1 MRPPAHDG
9 FRHEAV
15 LYGSDA
21 DLVTQV
27 APFLDGHAA
36 GDALVLGLTP
46 AQHRVLGPLVAD
58 EPGVRLLEPSH
69 YGHPVGAA
77 RRSVEL
83 FGRLVD
89 EGAARVRVIGAVPAD
104 PETWLLGRRTRKAA
118 RLGLDVDDVE
128 RKVALRDEA
137 RAKKDW
143 KEADRLRAELS
154 SIGVLVRDGV
164 DRSTWTL

>member
-1 MRPPAHDG
+1 MLAAFTAALRDDLNTAA
-9 FRHEAV
+9 AV
-15 LYGSDA
+15 
-21 DLVTQV
+21 
-27 APFLDGHAA
+27 AA
-36 GDALVLGLTP
+36 LSE
-46 AQHRVLGPLVAD
+46 PLR
-58 EPGVRLLEPSH
+58 EINRLLEAKKK
-69 YGHPVGAA
+69 GAA
-77 RRSVEL
+77 AGRTATLRRFLADFPAVSRMLGL
-83 FGRLVD
+83 F
-89 EGAARVRVIGAVPAD
+89 AAD
-104 PETWLLGRRTRKAA
+104 PETWLLGRRARKAA